1 MSTQAQTSGASV
13 VPSTPRS
20 SIASTASRS
29 GSASCGGIFDYE
41 GRKEKLE
48 ELDAQTAES
57 DFWDD
62 ADHAQAVVRE
72 QATIKKLVETLEDAG
87 GALDDARTL
96 YELAREEGDD
106 GSIMDAWSQLDTCEA
121 QVAKLEFRRM
131 LSGPHDARS
140 AILSINA
147 GAGGV
152 DSQDWAELLLR
163 MYLRWGEAQGYK
175 VQILSVGEG
184 EQAGIRSA
192 ELAIDGEYA
201 YGNLRSEIGVH
212 RLVRISPFDAQARRQ
227 TSFTSVMVVPDLG
240 DDGDIEI
247 EVKESDL
254 RVDTYRASGK
264 GGQHV
269 NKTDS
274 AVRLTHGPSGIVV
287 ACQAERSQHKNYA
300 TAMRMLKAR
309 LWQLEEER
317 RAAEMNKL
325 QGEKKAIEWGS
336 QIRSY
341 VMHPYQQVNDHRTG
355 LKVSNVQGVLD
366 GELQPYIESY
376 LLAAGKEGVR
386 GVDVEEDED

>member
-1 MSTQAQTSGASV
+1 M
-13 VPSTPRS
+13 
-20 SIASTASRS
+20 
-29 GSASCGGIFDYE
+29 
-41 GRKEKLE
+41 
-48 ELDAQTAES
+48 
-57 DFWDD
+57 
-62 ADHAQAVVRE
+62 RE
-72 QATIKKLVETLEDAG
+72 QATIKKLVETLEEAG
-87 GALDDARTL
+87 GTLDDARTL

-106 GSIMDAWSQLDTCEA
+106 SSIIDAWSQLDGSEA
-121 QVAKLEFRRM
+121 QIARLEFRRM

-163 MYLRWGEAQGYK
+163 MYLRWAEAQGYK
-175 VQILSVGEG
+175 TQILSVGEG

-192 ELAIDGEYA
+192 EVAIEGEYA

-309 LWQLEEER
+309 LWQQEEER
-317 RAAEMNKL
+317 RAAEMEKI
-325 QGEKKAIEWGS
+325 QGEKKSIEWGS

-355 LKVSNVQGVLD
+355 LKVSNVQAVLD
-366 GELQPYIESY
+366 GDLNPYIESF
-376 LLAAGKEGVR
+376 LLAAGREGVR
-386 GVDVEEDED
+386 GVDPEEDDD